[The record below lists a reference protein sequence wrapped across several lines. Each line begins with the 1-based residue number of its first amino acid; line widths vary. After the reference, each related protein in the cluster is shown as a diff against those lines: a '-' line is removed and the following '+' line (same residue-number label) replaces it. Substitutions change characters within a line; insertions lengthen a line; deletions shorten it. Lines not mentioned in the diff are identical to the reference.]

1 MMPPGLGMGQVTVTL
16 NGRTFRL
23 ACADGEETH
32 LLQLAGE
39 VGERARAIIEEFGQ
53 MSDDRVLLL
62 AAIMLADELMQ
73 ARLSA
78 GA

>member
-1 MMPPGLGMGQVTVTL
+1 MGQVTVTL

-23 ACADGEETH
+23 ACADGEEMH
-32 LLQLAGE
+32 VLALADQ
-39 VGERARAIIEEFGQ
+39 VGARAQAIIEEFGQ

-73 ARLSA
+73 ARLPA

>member
-1 MMPPGLGMGQVTVTL
+1 MGQVTVTL

-23 ACADGEETH
+23 TCADGEEARV
-32 LLQLAGE
+32 LQLADE
-39 VGERARAIIEEFGQ
+39 VGGRAQAIVEEFGQ

-73 ARLSA
+73 ARLA
-78 GA
+78 AART

>member
-1 MMPPGLGMGQVTVTL
+1 MGQVTVTL

-23 ACADGEETH
+23 TCADGEETH
-32 LLQLAGE
+32 VLRLAEE
-39 VGERARAIIEEFGQ
+39 VGERAEAIIQEFGQ

-73 ARLSA
+73 ARLSVSA
-78 GA
+78 

>member
-1 MMPPGLGMGQVTVTL
+1 MGQVTVTL

-23 ACADGEETH
+23 TCADGEETH
-32 LLQLAGE
+32 VLQLADE
-39 VGERARAIIEEFGQ
+39 VGERAQAIIAEFGR

-78 GA
+78 GT

>member
-1 MMPPGLGMGQVTVTL
+1 MGQVTVTL

-32 LLQLAGE
+32 VLRLAEE
-39 VGERARAIIEEFGQ
+39 VGERAQAIIQEFGQ

-73 ARLSA
+73 ARLSVSA
-78 GA
+78 

>member
-1 MMPPGLGMGQVTVTL
+1 MGQVTVTL

-32 LLQLAGE
+32 VLHLVDQ
-39 VGERARAIIEEFGQ
+39 VGARAQAIIEEFGQ
-53 MSDDRVLLL
+53 MSDDRLLLL

-73 ARLSA
+73 ARLSV

>member
-1 MMPPGLGMGQVTVTL
+1 MGQVTVTL

-23 ACADGEETH
+23 ACADGEEMH
-32 LLQLAGE
+32 VLQLADE
-39 VGERARAIIEEFGQ
+39 VGERAQAIIEEFGQ

-73 ARLSA
+73 ARLLA
-78 GA
+78 RA

>member
-1 MMPPGLGMGQVTVTL
+1 MGQVTVTL

-23 ACADGEETH
+23 ACAEEAH
-32 LLQLAGE
+32 VLQLADE
-39 VGERARAIIEEFGQ
+39 VGGRAQAIIEEFGQ

>member
-1 MMPPGLGMGQVTVTL
+1 MGQVTVTL

-23 ACADGEETH
+23 ACADGEETQV
-32 LLQLAGE
+32 LQLADQ
-39 VGERARAIIEEFGQ
+39 VGVRAQAIIEEFGQ

-73 ARLSA
+73 ARLLASA
-78 GA
+78 

>member
-1 MMPPGLGMGQVTVTL
+1 MGQVTITL

-23 ACADGEETH
+23 TCADGEEPH
-32 LLQLAGE
+32 VLRLAGE
-39 VGERARAIIEEFGQ
+39 VGERAQAIIREFGH

-73 ARLSA
+73 ARMSA
-78 GA
+78 RA

>member
-1 MMPPGLGMGQVTVTL
+1 MGQVTVTL

-32 LLQLAGE
+32 VLRLAGE
-39 VGERARAIIEEFGQ
+39 VGERAQAIIEEFGQ